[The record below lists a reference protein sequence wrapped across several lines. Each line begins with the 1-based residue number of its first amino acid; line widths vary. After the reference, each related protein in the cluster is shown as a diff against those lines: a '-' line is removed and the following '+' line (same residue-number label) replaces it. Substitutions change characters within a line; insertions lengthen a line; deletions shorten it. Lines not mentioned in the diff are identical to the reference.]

1 MITVEGLTFRGS
13 MTRLGGIVEN
23 YLAEISRLPLLDRQ
37 KERELAARSA
47 QGDREAAQKLA
58 QSQLRLVVK
67 IAHEYT
73 RAHGNLL
80 DLVQEGNLGLLH
92 AVEKFDVS
100 RNVKLSTYASW
111 WIRAYILRYLLQ
123 NARIVRLGTTPAQR
137 KLFFNLRKEQAK
149 LERIGITPSSEAVAK
164 AMHLPVEE
172 VRSMQ
177 QRMDRPDLSLD
188 APLDENDGGERN
200 GLDLLESPG
209 ALRPDVA
216 AESHELRTRLR
227 QRLAAFGKTLD
238 GRERILFRDRL
249 MSPRPKTLE
258 EVGAKFGVSRERAR
272 QVETQLRERLKDY
285 LRAELGDA
293 VDATL
298 AA

>member
-1 MITVEGLTFRGS
+1 MTTLLRAVET
-13 MTRLGGIVEN
+13 
-23 YLAEISRLPLLDRQ
+23 YLAEISRYPLLDRQ
-37 KERELAARSA
+37 EERDLAVRSA
-47 QGDREAAQKLA
+47 AGDREAGRRLA
-58 QSQLRLVVK
+58 LSQLRLVVK

-73 RAHGNLL
+73 RAHRNLL
-80 DLVQEGNLGLLH
+80 DLVQEGNVGLLH

-100 RNVKLSTYASW
+100 RGVKLSTYASW
-111 WIRAYILRYLLQ
+111 WIRAYILRYLLH
-123 NARIVRLGTTPAQR
+123 NARMVRLGTTPAQR

-149 LERIGITPSSEAVAK
+149 LERLGITPSSEAVAK
-164 AMHLPVEE
+164 AMALPVEE
-172 VRSMQ
+172 VREMQ
-177 QRMDRPDLSLD
+177 QRMDKPDLSLD
-188 APLDENDGGERN
+188 APLDENDGDRR

-209 ALRPDVA
+209 AERPDA
-216 AESHELRTRLR
+216 LAEEHEFGARLR
-227 QRLAAFGKTLD
+227 DRLAAFGATLD

-272 QVETQLRERLKDY
+272 QVETQLRERLKEY

-293 VDATL
+293 VDTSL

>member
-1 MITVEGLTFRGS
+1 
-13 MTRLGGIVEN
+13 VEN
-23 YLAEISRLPLLDRQ
+23 YLAEISRLPLLA
-37 KERELAARSA
+37 REEEHALAVRSAKGDLAASQR
-47 QGDREAAQKLA
+47 LA

-73 RAHGNLL
+73 RTHANLQ
-80 DLVQEGNLGLLH
+80 DLIQEGNVGLMH
-92 AVEKFDVS
+92 AVDKFDPK

-137 KLFFNLRKEQAK
+137 KLFFNLRKEKAK
-149 LERIGITPSSEAVAK
+149 LERLGITPSAEAVAK
-164 AMHLPVEE
+164 SMALSVEE
-172 VRSMQ
+172 VREMQ
-177 QRMDRPDLSLD
+177 QRMERPDLSLD
-188 APLDENDGGERN
+188 APLAEGDGDRS

-216 AESHELRTRLR
+216 AEAIEFGARLR
-227 QRLAAFGKTLD
+227 ERLAAFGKTLD
-238 GRERILFRDRL
+238 GRERVLFRDRL
-249 MSPRPKTLE
+249 MSDRPKTLD
-258 EVGAKFGVSRERAR
+258 EVGARFGVSRERAR
-272 QVETQLRERLKDY
+272 QVELHLRERLKEY

-293 VDATL
+293 VETAL

>member
-1 MITVEGLTFRGS
+1 
-13 MTRLGGIVEN
+13 VEN
-23 YLAEISRLPLLDRQ
+23 YLSEISRFPLLA
-37 KERELAARSA
+37 REDEQALAVQSA
-47 QGDREAAQKLA
+47 AGDREAGRRLA

-73 RAHGNLL
+73 RAHRNLL

-92 AVEKFDVS
+92 AVEKFDAG
-100 RNVKLSTYASW
+100 RGVKLSTYASW

-137 KLFFNLRKEQAK
+137 KLFFNLRKEKAK
-149 LERIGITPSSEAVAK
+149 LERLGITPSSEAVAK
-164 AMHLPVEE
+164 AMSLPVGE
-172 VRSMQ
+172 VRDME
-177 QRMDRPDLSLD
+177 QRMEKPDLSLD
-188 APLDENDGGERN
+188 APLDENDGDRN

-209 ALRPDVA
+209 SDRPDVL
-216 AESHELRTRLR
+216 AESHEFGARLR
-227 QRLAAFGKTLD
+227 ERLAAFGKTLD

-249 MSPRPKTLE
+249 MSDRPKTLE

-293 VDATL
+293 VDAAL